1 MVAIIAAVSETDG
14 LLERHPLLAGLGQ
27 GQVAYLAE
35 VGDIEAYDG
44 GEVVVQDG
52 APGDSLYLLLSG
64 QVVVSKHKR
73 ILAVLEAGDFFGEM
87 CLVEPAPRSATVTA
101 RDRAFLFRLS
111 VTAIRTL
118 GEREPQAMARLLA
131 TVVRVLSQRLRR
143 TNQLL
148 ASVGQLSDWLAGS
161 LV

>member
-1 MVAIIAAVSETDG
+1 MFPYNSHVTETDG
-14 LLERHPLLAGLGQ
+14 LLERHPLLSGLGPAE
-27 GQVAYLAE
+27 VAHLAE
-35 VGDIEAYDG
+35 VGEIESYDA
-44 GEVVVQDG
+44 GEVVVEDG

-64 QVVVSKHKR
+64 QVTVVKQTR
-73 ILAVLEAGDFFGEM
+73 TLAVLSPGEFFGEM
-87 CLVEPAPRSATVTA
+87 CLVEPAPRSATVIA

-111 VTAIRTL
+111 VSAIRQL

-131 TVVRVLSQRLRR
+131 VVVRVLSQRLRQ

-148 ASVGQLSDWLAGS
+148 SSVGKLTDWLAGS